1 MGKFMR
7 QPTDGKK
14 KKMSAQKIYWAWF
27 VALALL
33 ILLVGGCNGVLYEK
47 QKDNGQV
54 ERLLIDQDGGWDS
67 YNIHPRYYSQNPKDL
82 SDFSIMLKNERTF

>member
-1 MGKFMR
+1 MR

-14 KKMSAQKIYWAWF
+14 KKMPGRKIYAACF

-54 ERLLIDQDGGWDS
+54 ERLCMDQGETWGS
-67 YNIHPRYYSQNPKDL
+67 YKITPRYSSQIPTILNDL
-82 SDFSIMLKNERTF
+82 CIMLRTEQTF

>member
-1 MGKFMR
+1 MR
-7 QPTDGKK
+7 QPTDGTK
-14 KKMSAQKIYWAWF
+14 KKMSAQKIYGACF

-54 ERLLIDQDGGWDS
+54 ERLCIDQGETWDS
-67 YNIHPRYYSQNPKDL
+67 YNITPRYYSQNPKDL
-82 SDFSIMLKNERTF
+82 NDMSIMLRTERTF

>member
-1 MGKFMR
+1 MFTGK
-7 QPTDGKK
+7 TYG
-14 KKMSAQKIYWAWF
+14 AGF

-54 ERLLIDQDGGWDS
+54 QRLRIEQDGGWGS
-67 YNIHPRYYSQNPKDL
+67 YNITPRYYSQNPKDMN
-82 SDFSIMLKNERTF
+82 DFSIMLRNEQTF

>member
-1 MGKFMR
+1 MR

-14 KKMSAQKIYWAWF
+14 KKMSGRKIYGACF

-47 QKDNGQV
+47 QKDSGEV
-54 ERLLIDQDGGWDS
+54 TRLRIDQGESWDS
-67 YNIHPRYYSQNPKDL
+67 YDITPRYYSQNPKDL
-82 SDFSIMLKNERTF
+82 DNFSIMLRNEQTF